1 MFACCDGRDDG
12 GGAAEGKLLTQ
23 FCGIVASIG
32 DQAATRRQGGGK
44 GIGGGDVRDVAGRQ

>member
-1 MFACCDGRDDG
+1 MFACRDGRDDG